1 MFKAKV
7 NKNSYEVK
15 FEKNDAYVDEKIIDW
30 DITKISDRSY
40 HIISNNVSYRA
51 ELVSIDHKTKVIVLK
66 LNGKKVE
73 VALKDKF
80 DLLLVKLGM
89 DTLATAK
96 MNEIKAPMPGL
107 ILEIQIKAGEEVKKG
122 DPIMILEAMKM
133 ENVLKSPG
141 DGLVKAIKVNKG
153 QSVEKNQVLVQ
164 F

>member
-1 MFKAKV
+1 MFKAKI

-51 ELVSIDHKTKVIVLK
+51 ELVSIDHKTKVIALK

-107 ILEIQIKAGEEVKKG
+107 ILEIQIKAGDEVKKG

>member
-1 MFKAKV
+1 MFKAKI

-30 DITKISDRSY
+30 DITKINDRSY

-51 ELVSIDHKTKVIVLK
+51 ELVSIDHKTKVIALK

-89 DTLATAK
+89 DTLASAK
-96 MNEIKAPMPGL
+96 MAEIKAPMPGL
-107 ILEIQIKAGEEVKKG
+107 ILEIQIKVGDEVKKG
-122 DPIMILEAMKM
+122 DPI
-133 ENVLKSPG
+133 
-141 DGLVKAIKVNKG
+141 
-153 QSVEKNQVLVQ
+153 
-164 F
+164 